1 MGVVEETTTMERSLC
16 RRRLLRVLP
25 LLPAAS
31 FAWPGSACARPMHV
45 STSTPSAQAVISGPH
60 AAYVVRFDGPV
71 NHRTSRLAITRDGRL
86 VQELTP
92 RLDSSV
98 DVLFA
103 SAAVPP
109 PGNYMLHWEAQSADG
124 DVSTDDIPFTVA
136 P

>member
-1 MGVVEETTTMERSLC
+1 MEQSLC
-16 RRRLLRVLP
+16 RRRLLRALP
-25 LLPAAS
+25 LLPAAIL
-31 FAWPGSACARPMHV
+31 AWPGIARARPMQV
-45 STSTPSAQAVISGPH
+45 ANSTPLANAVIHGPH
-60 AAYVVRFDGPV
+60 AEYVIRFDGPI
-71 NHRTSRLAITRDGRL
+71 NHRTSRLAITQGGHL

-109 PGNYMLHWEAQSADG
+109 PGDYMLHWQAESGDG
-124 DVSTDDIPFTVA
+124 EMSTGDIPFTVA